1 MKTLIVIVFALIQ
14 TALAAESRF
23 AFSSV
28 KPTGKE
34 AAVLVLAPG
43 QNMDG
48 SFFLDEPKWAAFARK
63 NNLGLMALNYS
74 SDIESLYGE
83 KKNGYF
89 YAEHGSGQALLDEI
103 RRVYGKDL
111 PVIIFGFSGGAQ
123 FTASFVN
130 WAPERILA
138 WCAYSFP
145 MTPDYPERGTN
156 ARGIVSCGELD
167 SKMWFPSYAFF
178 YKGRIAGKNLIWTN
192 LKNTD
197 HARSEA
203 FEDFVRAFFREEL
216 DIFTKAK
223 DAPNDVWVDVYM
235 PEKPAKHTENGE
247 SPLLSP
253 FRTERLLEMWKEIHT
268 P

>member
-1 MKTLIVIVFALIQ
+1 MRVFLTIL
-14 TALAAESRF
+14 TAMLCASSHAENMF
-23 AFSSV
+23 AFSSA

-48 SFFLDEPKWAAFARK
+48 SFFLDEPKWSAFARK
-63 NNLGLMALNYS
+63 NNLGLMSLNYS

-103 RRVYGKDL
+103 RRAYGKDL

-145 MTPDYPERGTN
+145 MTPEYPESGTN
-156 ARGIVSCGELD
+156 ARGIVACGELD

-178 YKGRIAGKNLIWTN
+178 YKGRSAGKNLIWAN

-216 DIFTKAK
+216 DIFAKAK
-223 DAPNDVWVDVYM
+223 DAPNDAWVDVYI
-235 PEKPAKHTENGE
+235 PEKTAEHPEG
-247 SPLLSP
+247 PLLSP